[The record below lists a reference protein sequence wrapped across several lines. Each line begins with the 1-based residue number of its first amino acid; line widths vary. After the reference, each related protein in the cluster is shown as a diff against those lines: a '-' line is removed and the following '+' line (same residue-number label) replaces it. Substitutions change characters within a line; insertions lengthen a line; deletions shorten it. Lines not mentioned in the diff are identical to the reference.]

1 MRLLPSGSTAVLVEL
16 DDLDE
21 VLGYYA
27 ALVAEPPAGVVDIV
41 PAARTV
47 MVVTDPART
56 DLATVERVLGGGG
69 GRRGGGGGGGAVG
82 VAGGGLRGTVPR
94 MDRRIGGDLVEI
106 PVVYDGADLADVAEL
121 LGCDVEEVIRRHTGD
136 DWTVAF
142 CGFAPGFGYLTG
154 QSDWNMPRRSSPRTK
169 VPAGSVA
176 LAGEFS
182 GVYPR
187 ESPGGWQLLGRTEI
201 AVFDL
206 GRDPAALLQPGRRV
220 RFVDVGRG

>member
-1 MRLLPSGSTAVLVEL
+1 MRLLPCGSTALLVEL

-27 ALVAEPPAGVVDIV
+27 ALLAEPPDGVVDIV

-47 MVVTDPART
+47 MVVTDPAVT
-56 DLATVERVLGGGG
+56 DLAAVERAL
-69 GRRGGGGGGGAVG
+69 RDT
-82 VAGGGLRGTVPR
+82 VARK
-94 MDRRIGGDLVEI
+94 DRRLDGELVEI
-106 PVVYDGADLADVAEL
+106 PVSYDGADLEDVAGL
-121 LGCDVEEVIRRHTGD
+121 LGCDVAEVIRRHTAEQ
-136 DWTVAF
+136 WTVAF

-154 QSDWNMPRRSSPRTK
+154 ASEWDVPRRESPRTK

-187 ESPGGWQLLGRTEI
+187 ESPGGWQLLGRTEV

-206 GRDPAALLQPGRRV
+206 HRDPAALLQPGRRV
-220 RFVDVGRG
+220 RFIDAGSG

>member
-1 MRLLPSGSTAVLVEL
+1 MRLLPCGSTALLVEL

-27 ALVAEPPAGVVDIV
+27 ALLAEPPDGVVDIV

-56 DLATVERVLGGGG
+56 DLATLERTL
-69 GRRGGGGGGGAVG
+69 RDT
-82 VAGGGLRGTVPR
+82 VARKDSR
-94 MDRRIGGDLVEI
+94 AGGDLVEI
-106 PVVYDGADLADVAEL
+106 PVVYDGEDLPDVAGL
-121 LGCDVEEVIRRHTGD
+121 LGCDVAEVIQRHTAD
-136 DWTVAF
+136 EWTVAF

-154 QSDWNMPRRSSPRTK
+154 QSRWDVPRRKSPRTK

-187 ESPGGWQLLGRTEI
+187 ESPGGWQLLGRTEV
-201 AVFDL
+201 AVFDQT
-206 GRDPAALLQPGRRV
+206 RDPAALLQPGRRV
-220 RFVDVGRG
+220 RFIDVSTR

>member
-1 MRLLPSGSTAVLVEL
+1 MRLLPCGSTAVLVEL

-27 ALVAEPPAGVVDIV
+27 ALVADRPDGVVDIV
-41 PAARTV
+41 PAGRTV

-56 DLATVERVLGGGG
+56 DLAAVERVLRTTEPLTE
-69 GRRGGGGGGGAVG
+69 RR
-82 VAGGGLRGTVPR
+82 AGGE
-94 MDRRIGGDLVEI
+94 LVEI
-106 PVVYDGADLADVAEL
+106 PVVYDGEDLADVAEL
-121 LGCDVEEVIRRHTGD
+121 LGCTVDEVVERHTGEE
-136 DWTVAF
+136 WTVAF

-154 QSDWNMPRRSSPRTK
+154 QSDWNVPRRDSPRTK

-187 ESPGGWQLLGRTEI
+187 ESPGGWQLIGRTQV

-206 GRDPAALLQPGRRV
+206 DRDPAALLQPGRRV
-220 RFVDVGRG
+220 RFVDGGRE